1 MAEKIVKKSG
11 LDDLLK
17 SLAESYT
24 VFVPKTDGQAV
35 SFGPLED
42 EVLLDFQNSRMS
54 PKDFFFPQS
63 ERMFEY
69 VTDPASEEA
78 NILKSCLKEPES
90 RLIFGIRPCDAKAFM
105 VLDKIFT
112 NDQYEDVFWTT
123 KRDASVVVGLGCN
136 NPCPACFCT
145 SVGTGPFHEEGLDIL
160 VYDLG
165 EDLLLKPVTGQGEQ
179 VLEQAGGLT
188 DADDKALKAGADLK
202 TGAEAAIAS
211 HVETDNIEEREVME
225 LFEAEHWEKVQERCL
240 NCGVC
245 TYVCP
250 TCHCFDIQDE
260 VAGDVGDRI
269 RNWDSCM
276 SWLFTAHGTG
286 HNPRPNKMSRVRQRF
301 MHKFKYI
308 PVKRDGDIGCVGC
321 GRCIVSCPVNI
332 DVRDVVRDMNTSGL
346 SGRL

>member
-1 MAEKIVKKSG
+1 MAEKVLKKSG
-11 LDDLLK
+11 LDDFLK
-17 SLAESYT
+17 SLGESYT
-24 VFVPKTDGQAV
+24 VFGPKADGQAV
-35 SFGPLED
+35 SFGPLEG
-42 EVLLDFQNSRMS
+42 EALLDYQNSRMS

-69 VTDPASEEA
+69 VTDTTNEEA
-78 NILKSCLKEPES
+78 NILKSCLKEPEP
-90 RLIFGIRPCDAKAFM
+90 RLIFGIRPCDAKAFK

-123 KRDASVVVGLGCN
+123 KRDASVLIGLGCN
-136 NPCPACFCT
+136 APCPTCFCT
-145 SVGTGPFHEEGLDIL
+145 SVGAGPFHEQGLDVL
-160 VYDLG
+160 AFDLG
-165 EDLLLKPVTGQGEQ
+165 DDLLLKPLTEKGEQ
-179 VLEQAGGLT
+179 ILEQAGGLA
-188 DADDKALKAGADLK
+188 DADDQALKAAADLK
-202 TGAEAAIAS
+202 TAAEASMTS
-211 HVETDNIEEREVME
+211 HVETDKIAEREVME
-225 LFEAEHWEKVQERCL
+225 LFEAGHWEAVQERCL

-260 VAGDVGDRI
+260 VAGDVGDRV

-286 HNPRPNKMSRVRQRF
+286 HNPRPDKMSRVRQRF

-308 PVKRDGDIGCVGC
+308 PLKRDGDIGCVGC

-332 DVRDVVRDMNTSGL
+332 DIRDVVRDMNA
-346 SGRL
+346 